1 MQQGWSKMTS
11 PIESVG
17 TGFERRRNFMQRRGA
32 VCALGLCMAFAF
44 LAGCHGD
51 PNVRKQKYLD
61 SGKRYSEAGKYNEA
75 VIQFSNALKI
85 DKSYPEAHY
94 ELSKTYMH
102 MGQIRIAYSELMY
115 TVTLQPS
122 NYKARLDLG
131 NLLLAGG
138 RIDEAQAQ
146 ADAVKAMQPNSADL
160 HALLAGIA
168 GKKGLRGEAM
178 KEIQNALAIEPN
190 RAAFHEDLA
199 LLEGSDPSK
208 SSAVEDEL
216 KKSVTLDPKST
227 NARMLLSDFYAANK
241 RWPESEQAAR
251 DAIQADPASLRVRN
265 SLAQLYLRES
275 KQADAEE
282 VYRQTTKDLSDNP
295 AAVRV
300 LADYFERSGQA
311 QKARA
316 EYQTEADK
324 YPKNLPLQEGYI
336 RSLLE
341 VGDETT
347 AIKTITDL
355 VKKNPKDPQ
364 VLALNG
370 IVLLRDNKPADAENF
385 LMNAAKEYPKDSF
398 ILFWLGRAALAK
410 GDTAQAETSLRQST
424 SLAPGRVDAQAELA
438 RIAVMR
444 GDMNLLGSV
453 ADSTIAAVPRFP
465 GGYVWRAVVE
475 MSRNVPEKAEA
486 DLKTAMTLSLDSAPA
501 YLQMGKLRF
510 MQRKFPEGVAL
521 LEQALDRDPNS
532 IEAMRML
539 VGYDVYM
546 KQPDKAEGRVAEQ
559 IAKSPN
565 NSFFYDLL
573 ASLQAQ
579 DKKLD
584 LATATAQ
591 KAMAI
596 NSSDGDAVSL
606 YAQIQVLRGQ
616 TGNAVGVW
624 EQWAKVHRT
633 DAGALAVLGMLEE
646 SRSNRPKAENYYKRA
661 LQIQPLQAVA
671 ANNLAYMMLMNG
683 ENADVALTLAQTA
696 RRSMPNSPS
705 TADTLAWAY
714 YTKGAYGFARDLL
727 EEATKEQ
734 ANDSTM
740 EYHLGMVYSRLA
752 NRSAAIT
759 HLKKAISLA
768 PTSPTAKDAQ
778 EALQAIG

>member
-1 MQQGWSKMTS
+1 MTS
-11 PIESVG
+11 PIKSVR
-17 TGFERRRNFMQRRGA
+17 TGFESSRNVMQRRGFLG
-32 VCALGLCMAFAF
+32 VVGLCLAISF

-61 SGKRYSEAGKYNEA
+61 SGKRYTDAGKYNEA

-94 ELSKTYMH
+94 ELAKTYMH
-102 MGQIRIAYSELMY
+102 MGQVRVAYSELMY

-138 RIDEAQAQ
+138 RIDDAQAQ
-146 ADAVKAMQPNSADL
+146 ADAVKAMQPNNADL

-178 KEIQNALAIEPN
+178 KEIQTALSLEPN

-208 SSAVEDEL
+208 ASAVEEEL
-216 KKSVTLDPKST
+216 KKSVTLDQKSI

-241 RWPESEQAAR
+241 RWPEAEQSAR
-251 DAIQADPASLRVRN
+251 DAIQADPTSLRVRN
-265 SLAQLYLRES
+265 SLAQLYLREGNQS
-275 KQADAEE
+275 NAEE

-300 LADYFERSGQA
+300 LADYYERSGQV
-311 QKARA
+311 QKAKA

-324 YPKNLPLQEGYI
+324 YPKNLSLQEGYI
-336 RSLLE
+336 RALLE

-410 GDTAQAETSLRQST
+410 GDAAQAETSLRQST
-424 SLAPGRVDAQAELA
+424 GLAPGRVEAQAELA
-438 RIAVMR
+438 RIAVLR

-453 ADSTIAAVPRFP
+453 ADSTVAAVPRFP
-465 GGYVWRAVVE
+465 GGYVWRSVVE
-475 MSRNVPEKAEA
+475 MSRNSPEKAEA
-486 DLKTAMTLSLDSAPA
+486 DLKTAISIGPESAPG
-501 YLQMGKLRF
+501 YLQLGKLRF
-510 MQRKFPEGVAL
+510 MQKKFPEGIAL

-539 VGYDVYM
+539 VGYDMYM
-546 KQPDKAEGRVAEQ
+546 KQPDKAEARVAAQ

-579 DKKLD
+579 GKKLD

-591 KAMAI
+591 KAMSI
-596 NSSDGDAVSL
+596 NSSDGDAVSM

-624 EQWAKVHRT
+624 EQWMKTHPA
-633 DAGALAVLGMLEE
+633 DAAALAVLGMLEE
-646 SRSNRPKAENYYKRA
+646 SRSNRPKAEMYYKRA

-683 ENADVALTLAQTA
+683 ENSDVALTLAQTA

-714 YTKGAYGFARDLL
+714 YTKGAFGFARDLL

-734 ANDSTM
+734 ANDPTM

-759 HLKKAISLA
+759 HLKKAISIA

>member
-1 MQQGWSKMTS
+1 MRWGVSFLT
-11 PIESVG
+11 
-17 TGFERRRNFMQRRGA
+17 
-32 VCALGLCMAFAF
+32 LGLC
-44 LAGCHGD
+44 LAIGLLSGCHGD
-51 PNVRKQKYLD
+51 PNVRKQKYLE

-85 DKSYPEAHY
+85 DKSFADGHY
-94 ELSKTYMH
+94 ELAKTYMH
-102 MGQIRIAYSELMY
+102 MGQVRIAYSELVY

-138 RIDEAQAQ
+138 RVDDAQAQ
-146 ADAVKAMQPNSADL
+146 ADAVKAVQPNNADL

-168 GKKGLRGEAM
+168 GKKGLRGEAL
-178 KEIQNALAIEPN
+178 KEIHTALTLDPN

-199 LLEGSDPSK
+199 LLEGSDPTQ
-208 SSAVEDEL
+208 ATLVEDEL
-216 KKSVTLDPKST
+216 KKSATLDPKSI
-227 NARMLLSDFYAANK
+227 NARMLLADFYAANK
-241 RWPESEQAAR
+241 RWPEAEQAAR
-251 DAIQADPASLRVRN
+251 DAIQADPTSLRVRN
-265 SLAQLYLRES
+265 SLAQLYLREGN
-275 KQADAEE
+275 QAKAEE
-282 VYRQTTKDLSDNP
+282 VYGQTAKDLSDNP

-300 LADYFERSGQA
+300 LADYYERSGQA

-316 EYQTEADK
+316 EYQTEAGK
-324 YPKNLPLQEGYI
+324 YPKNLSLQEGYV

-341 VGDETT
+341 VGDEDT
-347 AIKTITDL
+347 AIKVIADL

-370 IVLLRDNKPADAENF
+370 IVLLRQNKPEDAENF

-398 ILFWLGRAALAK
+398 IQFWLGRAALAK
-410 GDTAQAETSLRQST
+410 GDLPQAETSLRQST
-424 SLAPGRVDAQAELA
+424 ELAPGRVEAQAELA
-438 RIAVMR
+438 RMAVLR
-444 GDMNLLGSV
+444 GDMNLLASV

-475 MSRNVPEKAEA
+475 MSRNTPDKAEA
-486 DLKTAMTLSLDSAPA
+486 DLKTAMSIAPDSAPA
-501 YLQMGKLRF
+501 YLQLGKLRF
-510 MQRKFPEGVAL
+510 MQKKFPEGVAL

-539 VGYDVYM
+539 VGYDLYM
-546 KQPDKAEGRVAEQ
+546 KQPDKAEARVAAQ
-559 IAKSPN
+559 IAKSPS
-565 NSFFYDLL
+565 NSFFYDTL

-579 DKKLD
+579 GKKLD

-591 KAMAI
+591 KAMTI
-596 NSSDGDAVSL
+596 NSSDGEAVSL

-616 TGNAVGVW
+616 TGNAIGVW
-624 EQWAKVHRT
+624 EQWIKAHPA
-633 DAGALAVLGMLEE
+633 DASALAVLGMLEE
-646 SRSNRPKAENYYKRA
+646 SRSNKPKAEAYYKKS

-696 RRSMPNSPS
+696 RRAMPTSPS

-714 YTKGAYGFARDLL
+714 YTKGAYAFARDLL

-734 ANDSTM
+734 TNDPTM
-740 EYHLGMVYSRLA
+740 EYHLGMVYARLA
-752 NRSAAIT
+752 NRSSAIT
-759 HLKKAISLA
+759 HLKRAISLS
-768 PTSPTAKDAQ
+768 PSSPTAKEAQ
-778 EALQAIG
+778 DALQAIG

>member
-1 MQQGWSKMTS
+1 MTS
-11 PIESVG
+11 PIKSVR
-17 TGFERRRNFMQRRGA
+17 TGFERSRNVMQRRGFLG
-32 VCALGLCMAFAF
+32 VLGLCLTISF

-61 SGKRYSEAGKYNEA
+61 SGKRYTDAGKYNEA

-94 ELSKTYMH
+94 ELAKTYMH
-102 MGQIRIAYSELMY
+102 MGQVRVAYSELMY

-138 RIDEAQAQ
+138 RIDDAQAQ
-146 ADAVKAMQPNSADL
+146 ADAVKSMQPNNADL

-178 KEIQNALAIEPN
+178 KEIQTALSLEPN

-208 SSAVEDEL
+208 ASAVEDEL
-216 KKSVTLDPKST
+216 KKSVTLDQKSI

-241 RWPESEQAAR
+241 RWPEAEQSAR
-251 DAIQADPASLRVRN
+251 DAIQADPTSLRVRN
-265 SLAQLYLRES
+265 SLAQLYLREGNQS
-275 KQADAEE
+275 NAED

-300 LADYFERSGQA
+300 LADYYERSGQV
-311 QKARA
+311 QKAKA

-324 YPKNLPLQEGYI
+324 YPKNLSLQEGYI
-336 RSLLE
+336 RALLE

-410 GDTAQAETSLRQST
+410 GDAAQAETSLRQST
-424 SLAPGRVDAQAELA
+424 GLAPGRVEAQAELA
-438 RIAVMR
+438 RIAVLR

-453 ADSTIAAVPRFP
+453 ADSTVAAVPRFP

-475 MSRNVPEKAEA
+475 MSRNSPEKAEA
-486 DLKTAMTLSLDSAPA
+486 DLKTAISIGPESAPG
-501 YLQMGKLRF
+501 YLQLGKLRF
-510 MQRKFPEGVAL
+510 MQRKFPEGIAL

-539 VGYDVYM
+539 VGYDMFM
-546 KQPDKAEGRVAEQ
+546 KQPDKAEARVAAQ

-579 DKKLD
+579 GKKLD

-591 KAMAI
+591 KAMSI
-596 NSSDGDAVSL
+596 NSSDGDAVSM

-624 EQWAKVHRT
+624 EQWMKTHPA

-646 SRSNRPKAENYYKRA
+646 SRSNRPKAEMYYKRA

-683 ENADVALTLAQTA
+683 ENSDVALTLAQTA

-734 ANDSTM
+734 ANDPTM

-759 HLKKAISLA
+759 HLKKAISIA

>member
-1 MQQGWSKMTS
+1 M
-11 PIESVG
+11 
-17 TGFERRRNFMQRRGA
+17 RRRVS
-32 VCALGLCMAFAF
+32 VCALGMCVAIAF
-44 LAGCHGD
+44 LSGCHGD
-51 PNVRKQKYLD
+51 PNVRKQKYLE
-61 SGKRYSEAGKYNEA
+61 SGKRYEAAGKYNEA

-85 DKSYPEAHY
+85 DKSFADGHY
-94 ELSKTYMH
+94 ELAKTYMH

-146 ADAVKAMQPNSADL
+146 ADAVKAMQPNNP
-160 HALLAGIA
+160 AGIA
-168 GKKGLRGEAM
+168 AKKNLRGEAM
-178 KEIQNALAIEPN
+178 KEIQTALTLDPN

-199 LLEGSDPSK
+199 LLEGSDPTKASV
-208 SSAVEDEL
+208 VEDEL

-227 NARMLLSDFYAANK
+227 NARMLLADFYASNN
-241 RWPESEQAAR
+241 RWPEAEQSAR
-251 DAIQADPASLRVRN
+251 DAVQADPSSLRVRT
-265 SLAQLYLRES
+265 SLAQLYLREG
-275 KQADAEE
+275 KQSQAED
-282 VYRQTTKDLSDNP
+282 VYRQATKDLTDNP
-295 AAVRV
+295 SAVRV
-300 LADYFERSGQA
+300 LADYYERSGQA
-311 QKARA
+311 QKART
-316 EYQTEADK
+316 EYQAEADK
-324 YPKNLPLQEGYI
+324 YPKNLPLQEGYV

-341 VGDETT
+341 VGDEPT
-347 AIKTITDL
+347 ALKTITDL

-370 IVLLRDNKPADAENF
+370 IVMLRENKPADAENF

-410 GDTAQAETSLRQST
+410 NDMAQAETSLREST
-424 SLAPGRVDAQAELA
+424 ELAPGRVDAQAELA
-438 RIAVMR
+438 RIAVLH
-444 GDMNLLGSV
+444 GDMNLLASV

-475 MSRNVPEKAEA
+475 MSRNIPEKAEA
-486 DLKTAMTLSLDSAPA
+486 DLKTAMSIAPQSAPA
-501 YLQMGKLRF
+501 YLQLGKLRF
-510 MQRKFPEGVAL
+510 SQRKFPEGVAL

-539 VGYDVYM
+539 VGYDLYM
-546 KQPDKAEGRVAEQ
+546 KQPDKAEARVEAQ

-579 DKKLD
+579 AKKLD
-584 LATATAQ
+584 LATTTAQ
-591 KAMAI
+591 KAMGL
-596 NSSDGDAVSL
+596 NPSDGEAVSL

-616 TGNAVGVW
+616 TGSAIGVW
-624 EQWAKVHRT
+624 EEWMKVHPT
-633 DAGALAVLGMLEE
+633 DASALAVLGMLEE
-646 SRSNRPKAENYYKRA
+646 SRSNKPKAEIYYKKS
-661 LQIQPLQAVA
+661 LQIDPLQPVA

-696 RRSMPNSPS
+696 RRAYPESPS

-714 YTKGAYGFARDLL
+714 YTKGAFGFARDLL

-734 ANDSTM
+734 QSDATM
-740 EYHLGMVYSRLA
+740 EYHLGMVYARLA

-768 PTSPTAKDAQ
+768 PNSPTAKDARD
-778 EALQAIG
+778 ALVAIG

>member
-1 MQQGWSKMTS
+1 MTS
-11 PIESVG
+11 PIESVR
-17 TGFERRRNFMQRRGA
+17 TGFERKGNFTQRRGS
-32 VCALGLCMAFAF
+32 VCLLGLCLAFAF

-102 MGQIRIAYSELMY
+102 MGQIRVAYSELMY

-216 KKSVTLDPKST
+216 KKSVTLDPKSI

-241 RWPESEQAAR
+241 RWPEAEQAAR
-251 DAIQADPASLRVRN
+251 DAISADPTSLRVRN
-265 SLAQLYLRES
+265 SLAQLYLREN

-282 VYRQTTKDLSDNP
+282 VYRQTTKDLGDNP

-300 LADYFERSGQA
+300 LADYYERSGQS
-311 QKARA
+311 QKART
-316 EYQTEADK
+316 EYQAEADK

-410 GDTAQAETSLRQST
+410 GDAAQAETSLRQST
-424 SLAPGRVDAQAELA
+424 GLAPGRVDAQAELA
-438 RIAVMR
+438 RIAVLR

-486 DLKTAMTLSLDSAPA
+486 DLKTAITLSPDSAPA
-501 YLQMGKLRF
+501 YLQLGKLRF
-510 MQRKFPEGVAL
+510 MQRKFPEGVAF

-546 KQPDKAEGRVAEQ
+546 KQPDKAEARVAEQ

-616 TGNAVGVW
+616 TGNAVSVW
-624 EQWAKVHRT
+624 EQWAKAHRT

-727 EEATKEQ
+727 EEATKEES
-734 ANDSTM
+734 NDPTM

-759 HLKKAISLA
+759 HLKKAITLSPA
-768 PTSPTAKDAQ
+768 SPTAKDAQ

>member
-1 MQQGWSKMTS
+1 MQQGWKKMTS
-11 PIESVG
+11 PIKSVR
-17 TGFERRRNFMQRRGA
+17 TGFERSRNVMQRRGFLG
-32 VCALGLCMAFAF
+32 VLGLCLTISF

-61 SGKRYSEAGKYNEA
+61 SGKRYTDAGKYNEA

-94 ELSKTYMH
+94 ELAKTYMH
-102 MGQIRIAYSELMY
+102 MGQVRVAYSELMY

-138 RIDEAQAQ
+138 RIDDAQAQ
-146 ADAVKAMQPNSADL
+146 ADAVKSMQPNNADL

-178 KEIQNALAIEPN
+178 KEIQTALSLEPN

-208 SSAVEDEL
+208 ASAVEDEL
-216 KKSVTLDPKST
+216 KKSVTLDQKSI

-241 RWPESEQAAR
+241 RWPEAEQSAR
-251 DAIQADPASLRVRN
+251 DAIQADPTSLRVRN
-265 SLAQLYLRES
+265 SLAQLYLREGNQS
-275 KQADAEE
+275 NAED

-300 LADYFERSGQA
+300 LADYYERSGQV
-311 QKARA
+311 QKAKA

-324 YPKNLPLQEGYI
+324 YPKNLSLQEGYI
-336 RSLLE
+336 RALLE

-410 GDTAQAETSLRQST
+410 GDAAQAETSLRQST
-424 SLAPGRVDAQAELA
+424 GLAPGRVEAQAELA
-438 RIAVMR
+438 RIAVLR

-453 ADSTIAAVPRFP
+453 ADSTVAAVPRFP

-475 MSRNVPEKAEA
+475 MSRNSPEKAEA
-486 DLKTAMTLSLDSAPA
+486 DLKTAISIGPESAPG
-501 YLQMGKLRF
+501 YLQLGKLRF
-510 MQRKFPEGVAL
+510 MQRKFPEGIAL

-539 VGYDVYM
+539 VGYDMFM
-546 KQPDKAEGRVAEQ
+546 KQPDKAEARVAAQ

-579 DKKLD
+579 GKKLD

-591 KAMAI
+591 KAMSI
-596 NSSDGDAVSL
+596 NSSDGDAVSM

-624 EQWAKVHRT
+624 EQWMKTHPA

-646 SRSNRPKAENYYKRA
+646 SRSNRPKAEMYYKRA

-683 ENADVALTLAQTA
+683 ENSDVALTLAQTA

-734 ANDSTM
+734 ANDPTM

-759 HLKKAISLA
+759 HLKKAISIA

>member
-1 MQQGWSKMTS
+1 
-11 PIESVG
+11 
-17 TGFERRRNFMQRRGA
+17 MQRRGSFF
-32 VCALGLCMAFAF
+32 ALGLSLAIIF

-51 PNVRKQKYLD
+51 PNVRKQKYLE
-61 SGKRYSEAGKYNEA
+61 SGKRYSDAGKYNEA

-85 DKSYPEAHY
+85 DKSFPEGHY
-94 ELSKTYMH
+94 ELAKTYMH
-102 MGQIRIAYSELMY
+102 MGQIRVAYSELLY

-138 RIDEAQAQ
+138 RVEEAQAQ
-146 ADAVKAMQPNSADL
+146 ADAVKAMQPNNADL

-168 GKKGLRGEAM
+168 GKKGLRGEAL
-178 KEIQNALAIEPN
+178 KEIQAALLIEPG

-199 LLEGSDPSK
+199 LLEGSDTTKASE
-208 SSAVEDEL
+208 VESEL
-216 KKSVTLDPKST
+216 KRSVTLDPKST
-227 NARMLLSDFYAANK
+227 NARMLLADFYAANK
-241 RWPESEQAAR
+241 RWPEAEQSAR
-251 DAIQADPASLRVRN
+251 DAIQADPTSLRVRN
-265 SLAQLYLRES
+265 SLAQLYLREGN
-275 KQADAEE
+275 QASAEE
-282 VYRQTTKDLSDNP
+282 VYRQATKDLSDNP

-300 LADYFERSGQA
+300 LADYYERSGQG
-311 QKARA
+311 QKARS
-316 EYQTEADK
+316 EYQAEADK

-341 VGDETT
+341 VGDEAT
-347 AIKTITDL
+347 ALKTIADL

-364 VLALNG
+364 ILALNG

-398 ILFWLGRAALAK
+398 ILFWLGRAAMAK
-410 GDTAQAETSLRQST
+410 GDAAQAETSLRQAT
-424 SLAPGRVDAQAELA
+424 ELAPGRVEAQAELA
-438 RIAVMR
+438 RIAVQR
-444 GDMNLLGSV
+444 GDMNLLASV

-465 GGYVWRAVVE
+465 GGFVWRAVVE
-475 MSRNVPEKAEA
+475 MSRNVPDKAEA
-486 DLKTAMTLSLDSAPA
+486 DLKTAMSMAPESAPA
-501 YLQMGKLRF
+501 YLQLGKLRF

-521 LEQALDRDPNS
+521 LEQGLDRDPNS
-532 IEAMRML
+532 IDAMRML
-539 VGYDVYM
+539 VGYDLYM
-546 KQPDKAEGRVAEQ
+546 KQPDKAEARVAAQ

-573 ASLQAQ
+573 ASLQAHS
-579 DKKLD
+579 KKLD

-591 KAMAI
+591 KAMSI

-616 TGNAVGVW
+616 TGNAIGVW
-624 EQWAKVHRT
+624 EQWMKAHPA
-633 DAGALAVLGMLEE
+633 DASALAVLGMLEE
-646 SRSNRPKAENYYKRA
+646 SRSNKPKAEIYYKRS

-671 ANNLAYMMLMNG
+671 SNNLAYMMLANG

-734 ANDSTM
+734 TNDPTM

-759 HLKKAISLA
+759 HLKKAITLS
-768 PTSPTAKDAQ
+768 PSSPTAKDAQ
-778 EALQAIG
+778 DALQAIG